1 MGAMYRFDR
10 RKFAERCDTVRVG
23 LGENSRPCTSQLLY
37 SQRVDE
43 PRFVFLFIVNVVHRK
58 RKISNHNDTAAF
70 LSMHITPY
78 ALSPEYDQR
87 SHRI

>member
-1 MGAMYRFDR
+1 MGAMYRFDW

-43 PRFVFLFIVNVVHRK
+43 PRFVFC
-58 RKISNHNDTAAF
+58 
-70 LSMHITPY
+70 LS
-78 ALSPEYDQR
+78 
-87 SHRI
+87 